1 MAGEASP
8 ELLGG
13 CLEAARLHRCGVG
26 DGRVMP
32 PPPAPTR
39 ACSVH
44 WQCSAPPRMRRSLP
58 AEASEREIGRE
69 RDRRRRAQRCR
80 KHFAALRIQPLKRK
94 GAEPCIGAG
103 ELRPEGQD
111 VRHHRYLK
119 LQRRPPI
126 SGFGFTPSGITKRV
140 VFAALRCSRTGST
153 LRCGARESPPLRAS
167 RGAFAKTQ
175 NLAGGRAVN
184 ILKGLVM
191 GWPTLSG
198 CAALL

>member
-140 VFAALRCSRTGST
+140 VFAALRCSRSS
-153 LRCGARESPPLRAS
+153 LRSAAVLAKASPKRRTWRAGVPKRLAVGWS
-167 RGAFAKTQ
+167 HTSPEVGKAF
-175 NLAGGRAVN
+175 G
-184 ILKGLVM
+184 
-191 GWPTLSG
+191 
-198 CAALL
+198 